1 MLFLHYLKQ
10 KLHMIEYHGLGHI
23 GSCNFFVIH
32 VHVYLNTIYSITA
45 YSGNLNTCS
54 SLLAYTL

>member
-10 KLHMIEYHGLGHI
+10 KLHKIEYHGLGHI

-32 VHVYLNTIYSITA
+32 VHVYLNTIYLITA

-54 SLLAYTL
+54 S